1 MKLYRFLSEEDT
13 SAFCHKVTAALN
25 AGWALHGSP
34 TQTWD
39 HAAGVMRCGQAG
51 FPSDT
56 TTINRK
62 HSAFRFEKDAYMR
75 QFRQKFWRQLW
86 HAKSALFLKVDKTFR
101 RQTKQSFSHGA
112 RRTVVLGL

>member
-39 HAAGVMRCGQAG
+39 DAAGVMRCGQA
-51 FPSDT
+51 
-56 TTINRK
+56 
-62 HSAFRFEKDAYMR
+62 
-75 QFRQKFWRQLW
+75 
-86 HAKSALFLKVDKTFR
+86 V
-101 RQTKQSFSHGA
+101 TKEVAGDYHPDMK
-112 RRTVVLGL
+112 LGEQ